1 MARYRGPRLKIIRR
15 LGTSL
20 PGLMRT
26 SPELKRPYA
35 PGQHGPTKRPKL
47 SNYALRLREKQKLR
61 FHYGISEAQLKRYV
75 ASAFSSKGNPSL
87 ILLTLLER
95 RLDNVLF
102 RANFTPTIAA
112 ARQMVR
118 HGHIIVNGN
127 RIDIPS
133 RLVDIGDNI
142 ELQQKSR
149 LKSLVQKN
157 LVNLENLSV
166 PDYLSLSDKGEQLQ
180 IKSIPSREDIPIVV
194 NEQLIVEYYAG
205 K

>member
-15 LGTSL
+15 LGISL

-26 SPELKRPYA
+26 SSELRRPYA

-61 FHYGISEAQLKRYV
+61 FHYGVSEAQLKRYV
-75 ASAFSSKGNPSL
+75 ANAFSSKGNPGL

-102 RANFTPTIAA
+102 RANFTSTIAA

-118 HGHIIVNGN
+118 HGHVFVNGS
-127 RIDIPS
+127 RVDIPS
-133 RLVDIGDNI
+133 SLVSSGDSI
-142 ELQQKSR
+142 ELDQKSKLR
-149 LKSLVQKN
+149 PLIQRN
-157 LVNLENLSV
+157 LLNSENLSK
-166 PDYLSLSDKGEQLQ
+166 PDYLSVSDKGEQLQ
-180 IKSIPSREDIPIVV
+180 INSVPSREDIPIVI

-205 K
+205 N